1 MDELKK
7 TEEMIR
13 SNPPLQQYLDKNKG
27 EYHTTNLD
35 SLNRYVI
42 SERGVMR
49 KCIQILVLLS
59 LIESGKIK

>member
-42 SERGVMR
+42 SERG
-49 KCIQILVLLS
+49 
-59 LIESGKIK
+59 G